1 VLGKVIAARF
11 APPGYSAAAPARA
24 QAPVANQPAG
34 SGATLWIK
42 AVDSTDSAATQEA
55 MDAIIDK
62 FGALDTLREPA

>member
-1 VLGKVIAARF
+1 VLAKVIAALF
-11 APPGYSAAAPARA
+11 APPGYSVAAPGRA

-34 SGATLWIK
+34 GGATLWIEG
-42 AVDSTDSAATQEA
+42 ADSTDSAATQEA